1 MSTVDG
7 IVAGQGTE
15 QAESSWAECGRVV
28 YILAHSKGPDP
39 AVCTSVSH
47 QVAVAV
53 VVEIDQEHFSPTP
66 ARHSTLLSSGGF
78 KGGRGAASESHDPS
92 GSQREMRSGTSSQ
105 NYYARGVPAPTK
117 PVTTTGAPQ

>member
-28 YILAHSKGPDP
+28 YIPAHSKGPDP

-78 KGGRGAASESHDPS
+78 KGGRGAAF
-92 GSQREMRSGTSSQ
+92 
-105 NYYARGVPAPTK
+105 
-117 PVTTTGAPQ
+117 